1 MKSHPIDV
9 ETPPSPRSRRPL
21 FVRGRFL
28 IAGLVLAGA
37 LGYLIYVGVQGAS
50 MYYLSVS
57 ELATR
62 GEAAYENDV
71 RLGGKV
77 MEDSLRQ
84 DSSTMTAQFMV
95 TDGQRSVPVTY
106 TGVLPDAF
114 KPGADVVVE
123 GRLGASGVFEAST
136 LLAKCPS
143 KYEPAAD
150 RAG

>member
-62 GEAAYENDV
+62 GEAAHESDG
-71 RLGGKV
+71 RLGGEV

-84 DSSTMTAQFMV
+84 DSSTMTAYFMV
-95 TDGQRSVPVTY
+95 TDGQPSVPATSQ
-106 TGVLPDAF
+106 A
-114 KPGADVVVE
+114 
-123 GRLGASGVFEAST
+123 
-136 LLAKCPS
+136 
-143 KYEPAAD
+143 
-150 RAG
+150 